1 MYSSYFSY
9 HHYVCYDKYTIN
21 VFIYNNIFMFIMFN
35 INLIVYILIILYMY
49 YMYHAL
55 YNNLILHSI
64 NLRFYKF
71 LYYM

>member
-1 MYSSYFSY
+1 
-9 HHYVCYDKYTIN
+9 
-21 VFIYNNIFMFIMFN
+21 MFIMFD

-49 YMYHAL
+49 YMYHTL

-64 NLRFYKF
+64 ILRFYKF